1 MRGKHQETLEV
12 WGGSKPFKS
21 GVPREE
27 CIRVLSALQSCSPGA
42 KGHLSLV
49 ANVVPR
55 SAGAVV
61 GLGGVLGLGLL
72 LLLLLGL
79 LENLL
84 DLSGDLLLLL
94 LLVLGDGVVDVGDRR
109 GLGGRGSTSRGTGGC
124 GGELRELEDELEDTL
139 GADLLVDYMSA
150 WPQKPERVAE
160 Y

>member
-1 MRGKHQETLEV
+1 M
-12 WGGSKPFKS
+12 
-21 GVPREE
+21 
-27 CIRVLSALQSCSPGA
+27 
-42 KGHLSLV
+42 

-109 GLGGRGSTSRGTGGC
+109 GLGGRGSTSRGTGGG